1 VLWRDA
7 QKSLSIGAHDAP
19 TDLHDPKGF
28 QMNSSLRSF
37 MHQYLGVVAATLVPV
52 VLVAFVSI
60 PLALGAHPGEVR
72 QAGASV
78 ERHMT

>member
-1 VLWRDA
+1 
-7 QKSLSIGAHDAP
+7 
-19 TDLHDPKGF
+19 
-28 QMNSSLRSF
+28 MNSSLRLF

-52 VLVAFVSI
+52 VLVAFVSV

-72 QAGASV
+72 QASASV